1 MLVLV
6 IARVGLALE
15 LGVASNEVI
24 VAPTPKTPILVH
36 MLSVLVVVVKPLE
49 IFDDQWKLLIT
60 KAPLELHFKQDQI

>member
-6 IARVGLALE
+6 IARVGLALK

-24 VAPTPKTPILVH
+24 GAPTPKTPILVH

-49 IFDDQWKLLIT
+49 IFDNQ
-60 KAPLELHFKQDQI
+60 